1 MTWYTEAL
9 HDGVVDH
16 GYAQRFQVNRVICE
30 RKTDFQELVIFET
43 PHFGRVLALDGIIQ
57 TTQHDEFCYHEM
69 LAHVPLFAHGVA
81 ENVLIIG
88 GGDGGVLREVL
99 KHPVKSATQVE
110 IDGTVIDICREH
122 MPFLSDGAFDD
133 ARTDLVIA
141 DGVKFVA
148 ETDRRFDVI
157 IIDST
162 DPVGPGE
169 VLFSEAFY
177 ADCKRCL
184 SPGGILVTQNGVPLF
199 QGQELS
205 NSVRRL
211 SRHFGDVSCYLTVV
225 PTYVG
230 GFMALGWATDDSDL
244 RGFSADDLSPRFDG
258 AGVSTRY
265 YSPAVHAA
273 SFALPPF
280 ISELIG

>member
-1 MTWYTEAL
+1 
-9 HDGVVDH
+9 
-16 GYAQRFQVNRVICE
+16 
-30 RKTDFQELVIFET
+30 
-43 PHFGRVLALDGIIQ
+43 
-57 TTQHDEFCYHEM
+57 
-69 LAHVPLFAHGVA
+69 
-81 ENVLIIG
+81 
-88 GGDGGVLREVL
+88 
-99 KHPVKSATQVE
+99 KHPVRTATQVE
-110 IDGTVIDICREH
+110 IDGAVIDICREH

-133 ARTDLVIA
+133 ERTDLVIA

-148 ETDRRFDVI
+148 ETAKRFDVI

-184 SPGGILVTQNGVPLF
+184 TDGGILVTQNGVPLF
-199 QGQELS
+199 QGEELT
-205 NSVRRL
+205 NGIHRL
-211 SRHFGDVSCYLTVV
+211 SPHFADVSCYLTVV

-230 GFMALGWATDDSDL
+230 GFMALGWATDDPGP
-244 RGFSADDLSPRFDG
+244 RGLSADDLSPRFDG
-258 AGVSTRY
+258 AGISTRY

-280 ISELIG
+280 IAELVG